1 MRLPIGLKLNLSKQ
15 TKRITVKYNTF
26 EKATYDQY
34 LICSLV
40 LHTKRDAEDSQ
51 QYVHDIT
58 GDGSLNQHFM
68 KLYEDICVFSDA
80 QLQQIIR
87 DSMYPTIKIDS
98 SNRYDY
104 YPELDVSVFLN
115 KVFSGDFGNYDDLT
129 LRLGIQEQVIEKTV
143 DVVKETKN
151 PESYTVVIEDGNTVK
166 IRLKDKE
173 VPISEEFFRN
183 SLVVDLTDISKYRGI
198 VHDKAEG
205 GNWRVLTSAA
215 YNNLF
220 ADSNSFYDENGDH
233 NLIQKNYT
241 KKTMIACIYGLN
253 IYHEDNIP
261 YTGNVTLCER
271 VLRFLKENGKLRSF
285 SVQTLLVLWR
295 QVTPALAQEGIN
307 SILWDRT
314 DKEVAQYGLNLMQ
327 RGILFGW
334 SDESLRVFLKYADKS
349 QTRLIYDAN
358 KNLQYS
364 IDQLLSINFES
375 LTPEHRKKVNNYL
388 EDLEEKR
395 KTIRE
400 ITGDI
405 TTKGLRE
412 NAKELESD
420 DITKRF
426 SKLCNQLIGHVQKGL
441 NSVDTITLEK
451 WLQDALELKELS
463 IHIERKIAAKNRGG
477 YDA

>member
-1 MRLPIGLKLNLSKQ
+1 M
-15 TKRITVKYNTF
+15 
-26 EKATYDQY
+26 
-34 LICSLV
+34 
-40 LHTKRDAEDSQ
+40 
-51 QYVHDIT
+51 
-58 GDGSLNQHFM
+58 
-68 KLYEDICVFSDA
+68 
-80 QLQQIIR
+80 
-87 DSMYPTIKIDS
+87 
-98 SNRYDY
+98 
-104 YPELDVSVFLN
+104 
-115 KVFSGDFGNYDDLT
+115 
-129 LRLGIQEQVIEKTV
+129 
-143 DVVKETKN
+143 
-151 PESYTVVIEDGNTVK
+151 
-166 IRLKDKE
+166 
-173 VPISEEFFRN
+173 
-183 SLVVDLTDISKYRGI
+183 
-198 VHDKAEG
+198 
-205 GNWRVLTSAA
+205 
-215 YNNLF
+215 
-220 ADSNSFYDENGDH
+220 
-233 NLIQKNYT
+233 IQKNYT

-253 IYHEDNIP
+253 IYHEDHIP
-261 YTGNVTLCER
+261 YTGNATLCER
-271 VLRFLKENGKLRSF
+271 VLKFLKENGKLRAF

-295 QVTPALAQEGIN
+295 QVTPSLAQEGIN